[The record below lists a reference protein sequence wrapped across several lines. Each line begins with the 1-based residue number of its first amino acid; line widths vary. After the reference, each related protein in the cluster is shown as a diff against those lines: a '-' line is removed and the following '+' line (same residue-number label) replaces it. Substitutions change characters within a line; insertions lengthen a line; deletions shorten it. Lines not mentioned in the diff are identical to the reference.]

1 MCSHLVD
8 ALVQPGTWK
17 IEGLLGSN
25 VPVASKVLAIDEY
38 NSLLPAL
45 QQSKESVSHP
55 AKPANVKSHGKAE
68 TLLDTCH
75 AFFSELPVD
84 QCEWIS

>member
-8 ALVQPGTWK
+8 AWVQPGTRK
-17 IEGLLGSN
+17 VEGLLGPN
-25 VPVASKVLAIDEY
+25 VPVAPKVLAIDEY

-45 QQSKESVSHP
+45 QQSKESISHP
-55 AKPANVKSHGKAE
+55 AKPANVKSYEKAE

-75 AFFSELPVD
+75 AFCSELPGD
-84 QCEWIS
+84 QCE